1 MATDMTLMNMFLLF
15 VFNLIPGS
23 EIFITLMAVAYEYIL
38 GKWDELFLGCVVYGF
53 SFFFSCVRCCC
64 LTVFYCICVGR
75 IFGVWMRHSAWCG
88 ELWWLASNW
97 CIFLVIISD
106 RFSSVVVFFFTIITF
121 NRQGINMNVENTQRN
136 TSSQLFY
143 IAAKK
148 EIIKTN
154 EILLGNIFVFTPY
167 KKKKRVAFGS
177 REYCTVVARNFV
189 GC

>member
-75 IFGVWMRHSAWCG
+75 IFGVWMRHGAWCG

-106 RFSSVVVFFFTIITF
+106 RFSSVFVFFFTIITF